1 MATIL
6 AGLLLCSLAIILML
20 LLHIE
25 DLKHCIT
32 TRDNMIDHNK
42 RLTEYQVQGLYK
54 EINRLIK
61 ENNKEYE
68 GKHER
73 D

>member
-6 AGLLLCSLAIILML
+6 AGLLLCSIAIILML

-25 DLKHCIT
+25 DLKHCIV
-32 TRDNMIDHNK
+32 TRNNTIDHNK
-42 RLTEYQVQGLYK
+42 RLTEYQVRGLHK
-54 EINRLIK
+54 EINRLVE
-61 ENNKEYE
+61 ENNKEYK

-73 D
+73 N